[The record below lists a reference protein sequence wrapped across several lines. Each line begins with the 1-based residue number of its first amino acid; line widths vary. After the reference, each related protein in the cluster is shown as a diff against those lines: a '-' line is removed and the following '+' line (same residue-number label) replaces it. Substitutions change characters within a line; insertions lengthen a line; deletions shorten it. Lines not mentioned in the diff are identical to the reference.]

1 MKIASYSFKNIYI
14 CTPSQRFYL
23 GSLDASFGYVLFSS
37 SKFDS
42 VEFGFTSSLPDD
54 KVLYRV
60 LVLALWLDGRPKEQV
75 EGARKRDKQDTNH
88 HHMFPRPS
96 YRHHHFCL
104 YQTPPPP
111 PGLSPGESGPQQCVS
126 QLQPHYFKNRAK
138 GHYAS
143 DSSGLP
149 IIFYLFFSTL

>member
-1 MKIASYSFKNIYI
+1 MLPLVTFFFPQVNLILLNLGLPRACLMTKSCTGSWCLHCGWMVILKN
-14 CTPSQRFYL
+14 R
-23 GSLDASFGYVLFSS
+23 
-37 SKFDS
+37 K
-42 VEFGFTSSLPDD
+42 
-54 KVLYRV
+54 K
-60 LVLALWLDGRPKEQV
+60 
-75 EGARKRDKQDTNH
+75 GARKRDKQDTNH

-104 YQTPPPP
+104 YQAAAAPPPR

>member
-1 MKIASYSFKNIYI
+1 MLPLVTFFFPQVNLILLNLGLPRACLMTKSCTGSWCLHCGWMVVLKNRKKGQGKETSRIQI
-14 CTPSQRFYL
+14 TITCFQGPAT
-23 GSLDASFGYVLFSS
+23 DTTI
-37 SKFDS
+37 S
-42 VEFGFTSSLPDD
+42 VYTKP
-54 KVLYRV
+54 
-60 LVLALWLDGRPKEQV
+60 PP
-75 EGARKRDKQDTNH
+75 T
-88 HHMFPRPS
+88 
-96 YRHHHFCL
+96 
-104 YQTPPPP
+104 PPP

>member
-1 MKIASYSFKNIYI
+1 MYTI
-14 CTPSQRFYL
+14 T
-23 GSLDASFGYVLFSS
+23 
-37 SKFDS
+37 
-42 VEFGFTSSLPDD
+42 
-54 KVLYRV
+54 KVLSGFIRCF
-60 LVLALWLDGRPKEQV
+60 LWLRSFFPQV
-75 EGARKRDKQDTNH
+75 NLILLNLGLPRACLMTKSCTGSWCLHCGWMVILKNRKKGARKRDKQDTNH

-104 YQTPPPP
+104 YQAAAP